1 MCRMLALKS
10 AHPETIDRLLL
21 DSPRSLSLLSH
32 EHKHGWGLAHYVDGQ
47 PLVERGTRPAHE
59 DPEFEKAGRILEGD
73 CLLAHVRKAS
83 VGVVRIEN
91 CHPFRHGRWTFTHN
105 GTVRGY
111 DELRTRMEELVLPE
125 FREMIRGST
134 DSERCFGIFLSS
146 LRKLGAFDRPPV
158 EVVAS
163 ALAQTVALVRELSPD
178 LTGGLTFLASDGQ
191 SLVGIR
197 SGERELCFSFDQGRR
212 LLIASEPL
220 APEISWTL
228 MESGE
233 VVGTD
238 TSLGLHRWT
247 RVGATLRQA

>member
-1 MCRMLALKS
+1 MLALRS

-21 DSPRSLSLLSH
+21 DSPRCLSLLSH

-47 PLVERGTRPAHE
+47 SLVERGTLPAYE
-59 DPEFEKAGRILEGD
+59 DPEFERAGRILEGQ

-83 VGVVRIEN
+83 VGVVRVEN

-111 DELRTRMEELVLPE
+111 DDVREELQALIAPE
-125 FREMIRGST
+125 FRKVIVGST
-134 DSERCFGIFLSS
+134 DTERCFGIFLTR
-146 LRKLGAFDRPPV
+146 LRALGALELPPV

-163 ALAQTVALVRELSPD
+163 ALAQTVSLVRELSPD
-178 LTGGLTFLASDGQ
+178 LTGGLTFLAADGA

-197 SGERELCFSFDQGRR
+197 SGERELCFSFEEGRR

-220 APEISWTL
+220 APEIGWAL
-228 MESGE
+228 LNDGD

-238 TSLGLHRWT
+238 ASLELRRWK
-247 RVGATLRQA
+247 RVGEALRQV